1 MLIVEVWPLSQLWS
15 KHKNQKMKGINKVGG
30 KISNFYSGKSILIT
44 GSTGFMGKVL
54 VHKLLSDCQE
64 IDR

>member
-15 KHKNQKMKGINKVGG
+15 QHKNQKMKGINKGGG
-30 KISNFYSGKSILIT
+30 KISHFYSGKSILIT

-54 VHKLLSDCQE
+54 VHKLLSDCQDL
-64 IDR
+64 DR